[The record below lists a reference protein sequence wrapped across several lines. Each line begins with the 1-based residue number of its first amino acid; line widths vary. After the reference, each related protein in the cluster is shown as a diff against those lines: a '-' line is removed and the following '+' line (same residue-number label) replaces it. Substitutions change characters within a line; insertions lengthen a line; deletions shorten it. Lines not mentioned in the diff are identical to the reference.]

1 MTTVIGLIVFVC
13 NQSRIKSCPE
23 KMSSKTWSTENVL
36 QSVTNSPFIVQIPE
50 QLLELGKKI
59 DVLVDDV
66 YAGFCALDD
75 SRISATSLA
84 RHSIRVN
91 LGTATRNAFYFVNK
105 IDEFMWYAQ
114 DSERMAKVTADVRQ
128 GNFGELDL
136 LLRQLSDCLEQAME
150 YYAIFKESCNQAK
163 RECETGA
170 EICASKSRETR
181 LRKKKTQIKGG
192 VLAGAGLSGAAA
204 VAAGGTVASVVAGIF
219 TAGIGTVVGLAVTAG
234 VTAVTLGGVGTT
246 AAIATVV
253 VANSCDDLLKKFQ
266 QLGRAFGMAAD
277 SADQLIETVSDFKYS
292 VDTAHWQVST
302 IQWSYERRAFEN
314 VCSVLNELS
323 TKCSS
328 IYYNTTSAT
337 RNKLQKIL
345 KEKMNIEVAY

>member
-1 MTTVIGLIVFVC
+1 
-13 NQSRIKSCPE
+13 
-23 KMSSKTWSTENVL
+23 MSTKTRSTENVL
-36 QSVTNSPFIVQIPE
+36 QSITNSPFIVQIPE

-66 YAGFCALDD
+66 YAGFCTLDD

-105 IDEFMWYAQ
+105 IDEFMCYAQ

-128 GNFGELDL
+128 GNLGELDL

-163 RECETGA
+163 KECETGA
-170 EICASKSRETR
+170 EICAFMSRETR

-192 VLAGAGLSGAAA
+192 VLAGSGLSGAVA

-253 VANSCDDLLKKFQ
+253 VANNYDLIEKFH

-302 IQWSYERRAFEN
+302 IQWSYERRSFQN

-323 TKCSS
+323 AKCRS

-345 KEKMNIEVAY
+345 EEKMNIEVAY

>member
-1 MTTVIGLIVFVC
+1 
-13 NQSRIKSCPE
+13 
-23 KMSSKTWSTENVL
+23 MSTKTQSTENVL

-66 YAGFCALDD
+66 YASFCTLDD

-105 IDEFMWYAQ
+105 IDEFMLYAQ
-114 DSERMAKVTADVRQ
+114 DSERMAKVTADVTQ

-136 LLRQLSDCLEQAME
+136 LLRQLSDCLEQSMN
-150 YYAIFKESCNQAK
+150 YYAIFQESCNQAK
-163 RECETGA
+163 KECETGA

-181 LRKKKTQIKGG
+181 LSKKKTQIKGG
-192 VLAGAGLSGAAA
+192 VLAGAGLSGAVA

-234 VTAVTLGGVGTT
+234 VTAVTLGGAGTT
-246 AAIATVV
+246 AAIATAV
-253 VANSCDDLLKKFQ
+253 VANNYDDLIEKFHR
-266 QLGRAFGMAAD
+266 LGRAFGIAAD

-292 VDTAHWQVST
+292 VDTAHWHVST
-302 IQWSYERRAFEN
+302 IQWSYERRSFQN

-323 TKCSS
+323 TKCRS
-328 IYYNTTSAT
+328 IYYNTTSVT
-337 RNKLQKIL
+337 RKKLQKIL
-345 KEKMNIEVAY
+345 EEKMNIEIAY